1 MGRSDR
7 GDLQE
12 EEVIVLFDRV
22 LSKLSSSQ
30 IHLLCTLAILGL
42 GILDYQTGVEASFSV
57 FYLLPISV
65 MAWYVHSSACYI
77 YSIVAAVVW
86 DYSNVL
92 AGEVLSHPVFYIWNG
107 TVRLA
112 FFLTVSSLL
121 RQLREQL
128 NREREFSRRD
138 YRTGLWN
145 ARAFKEALAVEHVRA
160 LREKQPFSLAF
171 LDLDHFKSVN
181 DTRGHEEGDRV
192 LAYVADTLTSSLRR
206 SDVIARLGGDEFVVI
221 LPGVDGEAASQVGDK
236 LVQSIRQMSK
246 DNDWPVTASVGVLVH
261 SSPRREDDLKALLR
275 MSDDLMYRVK
285 QQGRD
290 SFVVAG
296 SADLS
301 NLSV

>member
-1 MGRSDR
+1 M
-7 GDLQE
+7 
-12 EEVIVLFDRV
+12 IVFFDRV

-42 GILDYQTGVEASFSV
+42 GFLDYHTGVEASFSV

-65 MAWYVHSSACYI
+65 MAWYVRSFACYI

-92 AGEVLSHPVFYIWNG
+92 AGEVLSHPAFYLWNG

-128 NREREFSRRD
+128 AREREFSRRD

-160 LREKQPFSLAF
+160 LRQNEPFSLAF

-206 SDVIARLGGDEFVVI
+206 SDVIARLGGDEFVII
-221 LPGVDGEAASQVGDK
+221 LPGCDGEAASQVGDK
-236 LVQSIRQMSK
+236 LVKSIRRMSQ

-261 SSPRREDDLKALLR
+261 SSPQRGDDLKALLR
-275 MSDDLMYRVK
+275 LSDDLMYRVK

-290 SFVVAG
+290 SYVVAG
-296 SADLS
+296 SAEL
-301 NLSV
+301 L